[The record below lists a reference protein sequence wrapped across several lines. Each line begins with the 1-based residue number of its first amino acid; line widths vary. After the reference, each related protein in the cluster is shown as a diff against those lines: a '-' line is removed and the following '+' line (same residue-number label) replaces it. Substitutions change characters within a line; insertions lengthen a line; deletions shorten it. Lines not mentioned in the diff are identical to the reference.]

1 MKIRVVGEEDDD
13 DEYEDEED
21 EFEDITE
28 TGRHM

>member
-1 MKIRVVGEEDDD
+1 MKIRVVGGEDDD

-28 TGRHM
+28 TGRRM